1 MESPTRNRR
10 LHGFEAAWRSSC
22 AIVVPEAMPH
32 VDLYDSTY
40 GHFHEDVLALVR
52 AATYGTD
59 IGQSGWTTVE
69 EYAGFVEWLGLD
81 AARHV
86 LDVGCGSGG
95 PALHVARI
103 TGARVTGIDINE
115 QGIATATRR
124 AQDVGGAE
132 RATFRVVDVDAPLP
146 FDEGTFDAIISTD
159 AMCHMP
165 LRGRVLQEWHR
176 VLKPGGRAVFTD
188 PVVVTGPVSNA
199 EIAVRSSIGRFLFVP
214 PGINEQ
220 FITDA
225 GLRLVRTADLSAG
238 GAEMARRWHDA
249 RATHCEALLALEGR
263 ERFDGLQDFLA
274 VVQRVMG
281 ERRLSRIA
289 YLIDRPL

>member
-1 MESPTRNRR
+1 MPGQLSVKAGRR
-10 LHGFEAAWRSSC
+10 LVRYRDARS
-22 AIVVPEAMPH
+22 MPH

-40 GHFHEDVLALVR
+40 GHFHADVLALVR

-59 IGQSGWTTVE
+59 IGQTGWSTVE

-81 AARHV
+81 ASHHV

-95 PALHVARI
+95 PVLHVARL
-103 TGARVTGIDINE
+103 TGARVTGIDINAD
-115 QGIATATRR
+115 GITTATRR
-124 AQDVGGAE
+124 AEDAGLAD
-132 RATFRVVDVDAPLP
+132 RAAFHVVDADAALP
-146 FDEGTFDAIISTD
+146 FDEATIDAIISLD

-165 LRGRVLQEWHR
+165 LRAHVLEQWHR

-214 PGINEQ
+214 PGANEQ
-220 FITDA
+220 FISNA
-225 GLRLVRTADLSAG
+225 GLRLVRAADLSAG
-238 GAEMARRWHDA
+238 GAEMAGRWHAA
-249 RATHCEALLALEGR
+249 RAAHREALVAFEGA
-263 ERFDGLQDFLA
+263 ERFDGLQAFLA
-274 VVQRVMG
+274 VVRSVMG

-289 YLIDRPL
+289 YFVERPN

>member
-1 MESPTRNRR
+1 MANHMAR
-10 LHGFEAAWRSSC
+10 
-22 AIVVPEAMPH
+22 

-81 AARHV
+81 ATRHV

-95 PALHVARI
+95 PILHVARL

-115 QGIATATRR
+115 HGIATAARHAR
-124 AQDVGGAE
+124 EGGFGD
-132 RATFRVVDVDAPLP
+132 RATFDVVDVDAALP
-146 FDEGTFDAIISTD
+146 FDEGTFDAIISMD

-165 LRGRVLQEWHR
+165 LRAHVLEEWRR

-188 PVVVTGPVSNA
+188 PVVVTGAVSNA

-214 PGINEQ
+214 PGANEQ
-220 FITDA
+220 FITGA
-225 GLRLVRTADLSAG
+225 GLRLVRAADLSAG
-238 GAEMARRWHDA
+238 GAEMARRWHAA
-249 RATHCEALLALEGR
+249 RAAHREALLALEG
-263 ERFDGLQDFLA
+263 EARFDGLQEFLG
-274 VVQRVMG
+274 VVERVMG

-289 YLIDRPL
+289 YLVERPI